1 MGRVASLAGAGLA
14 AMVVCA
20 VPAAVAQE
28 KPAFP
33 AATRL
38 VTIDAVVLD
47 RDGRPVRGLTRDD
60 FQLAEDGEPQAITH
74 FEAVSVPPA
83 GGAPPPRSE
92 AAFTT
97 SSNEAP
103 PAAAP
108 RSFVIVYDDI
118 HIAPLRAVAAQE
130 AVSAFLRREVRA
142 GERAAVVFV
151 GSGAW
156 WTAEIPEGLDDL
168 LAFLDGQSSGR
179 STRSGEDLTDAEAQ
193 RIAEYDD
200 AAVREWVVER
210 WVRQGRCEDLCEF
223 VSPCD
228 TREGRRAC
236 SDQVRAEA
244 LQRNEVARHGLR
256 RTLGTM
262 ASAMAGVGPERGRK
276 ALLLVSEGFLF
287 DPGNPAYREV
297 VQASLRANA
306 AVHFLDVRGLQATSP
321 VSDVSQRGDL
331 DDSLRASSE
340 DSQLAAAGAE
350 QVAEDSGGFAIRH
363 GNDLSAGLARVAR
376 EAETYYMLGYEPPP
390 RPGAAGFRKVT
401 VQVARPGLEIRARKG
416 YFVDRSGRV
425 EEPGEPPRAAT
436 AKRAVRR
443 EALGP
448 SLVPRQDLRLQAAA
462 YVGPLA
468 DGNRA
473 KVRLVAEIDL
483 TSLGAGSES
492 KGDVPLELLGDI
504 WPRNGKQW
512 VGLDRRVKLEARPAG
527 ATPAWHPLTWDV
539 ALPPGVYQARLQL
552 REIVA
557 GREGTLTHRFEVP
570 EPKGLRFA
578 SPVVTDVLRRDGSGA
593 PSLVPGASRA
603 FDVGP
608 GRSLYVQLE
617 LLGAPSPRP
626 RQPGAPRPCA
636 RLRARRPR
644 AGPLRARP
652 RRSGREDRGHL
663 LAR

>member
-20 VPAAVAQE
+20 VPDAVAQE

-33 AATRL
+33 TATRL

-74 FEAVSVPPA
+74 FEAVSMPPA

-376 EAETYYMLGYEPPP
+376 EAETYYMLGYEPPRARGRRASGRSRSRSRARGWRSAPARATSSTGRAVWKSRVSRREP
-390 RPGAAGFRKVT
+390 RQRSARFGARRLGRPSSPVRTSACRRRRTWVRSPTETGRRCASWRRSTSPPWAPGA
-401 VQVARPGLEIRARKG
+401 RARATCRSSSSG
-416 YFVDRSGRV
+416 TSGRAT
-425 EEPGEPPRAAT
+425 GSSGWAWIAA
-436 AKRAVRR
+436 
-443 EALGP
+443 
-448 SLVPRQDLRLQAAA
+448 
-462 YVGPLA
+462 
-468 DGNRA
+468 
-473 KVRLVAEIDL
+473 
-483 TSLGAGSES
+483 
-492 KGDVPLELLGDI
+492 
-504 WPRNGKQW
+504 
-512 VGLDRRVKLEARPAG
+512 
-527 ATPAWHPLTWDV
+527 
-539 ALPPGVYQARLQL
+539 
-552 REIVA
+552 
-557 GREGTLTHRFEVP
+557 
-570 EPKGLRFA
+570 
-578 SPVVTDVLRRDGSGA
+578 
-593 PSLVPGASRA
+593 
-603 FDVGP
+603 
-608 GRSLYVQLE
+608 
-617 LLGAPSPRP
+617 
-626 RQPGAPRPCA
+626 
-636 RLRARRPR
+636 
-644 AGPLRARP
+644 
-652 RRSGREDRGHL
+652 
-663 LAR
+663 